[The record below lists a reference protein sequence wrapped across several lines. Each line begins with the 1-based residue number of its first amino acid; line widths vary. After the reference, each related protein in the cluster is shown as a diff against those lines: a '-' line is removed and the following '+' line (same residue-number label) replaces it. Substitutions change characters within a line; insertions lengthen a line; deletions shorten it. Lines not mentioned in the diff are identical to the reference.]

1 MAYQAYKYFCE
12 VIFFLCTY
20 SMQGY
25 NFKIVEDSQFVKIV
39 FLYGLPLENIIAKV
53 TYWYMEMTNT
63 AIFS

>member
-1 MAYQAYKYFCE
+1 
-12 VIFFLCTY
+12 
-20 SMQGY
+20 MQGY